1 MNIVNNNFLS
11 KIIPYVAEKLR
22 VDENNVFIDFRSIF
36 VGGLSTVGVL
46 ASEDDEV
53 IIKEDSYNS
62 IAIYDDEL
70 QEYVFSPNNG
80 DYYYFLGYIGNELSM
95 IIDDTYNMDITN
107 KNDNTGFFFEKL
119 RITSDSLPA
128 KIYVLRFRR
137 TA

>member
-1 MNIVNNNFLS
+1 MNIINNDFFR

-22 VDENNVFIDFRSIF
+22 VDEDNIFIDFRSIF
-36 VGGLSTVGVL
+36 VGGLSSIGVL
-46 ASEDDEV
+46 ASEDDET

-62 IAIYDDEL
+62 IAIYDDEIG
-70 QEYVFSPNNG
+70 EYVFSPNNG
-80 DYYYFLGYIGNELSM
+80 DYYYFLGYIGNDLSM
-95 IIDDTYNMDITN
+95 IVDDTYNMDISN